1 MIKVSIKLDKRRRL
15 NNGKFPLKFKVARK
29 DAAIFIGAG
38 YELKEE
44 DWDEKNEKVKNL
56 PERKNMNMKLAKKL
70 LAINEKIEK
79 LQEEGKLRSYSNKKL
94 ALYLQNEESKNT
106 SIQMLLKTQLQEL
119 VNLKEKDS
127 TKVVYYTTE
136 SKLKE
141 FYDYDTLRID
151 EIDITWLN
159 DFSSKLKEQGN
170 KVNSVATRLRN
181 IRTILNF
188 ARKKGLL
195 KDSVFALYSIKEE
208 DTPKR
213 SLTVNELRKLY
224 NAVLSPAYA
233 KHRDIF
239 FLVFFLMGINFVD
252 LSSVKNIED
261 GRLKYRRSKTGAL
274 YDIKVE
280 PEALAIIEKYKGE
293 ESIVDVFDGIK
304 KHNYYTASIDKALK
318 KISAKLELPPISVYW
333 ARHTFATIAYE
344 LGVSID
350 VIADCLGHK
359 SGHRVTAIYIRKD
372 QQRIDDANRKVIDY
386 VLYDKK

>member
-94 ALYLQNEESKNT
+94 ALYLQNEESKDT
-106 SIQMLLKTQLQEL
+106 SIKMLLKTQLQEL

-195 KDSVFALYSIKEE
+195 KDSVFALYGIKEE

-213 SLTVNELRKLY
+213 SLTVDELRKLY
-224 NAVLSPAYA
+224 NAKLSPAYA

-261 GRLKYRRSKTGAL
+261 GRLKYRRSKTG
-274 YDIKVE
+274 
-280 PEALAIIEKYKGE
+280 G
-293 ESIVDVFDGIK
+293 
-304 KHNYYTASIDKALK
+304 KATL
-318 KISAKLELPPISVYW
+318 I
-333 ARHTFATIAYE
+333 
-344 LGVSID
+344 
-350 VIADCLGHK
+350 
-359 SGHRVTAIYIRKD
+359 
-372 QQRIDDANRKVIDY
+372 
-386 VLYDKK
+386 